1 MTNALF
7 RVDAG
12 PDIGSGHMMRCLAL
26 AEAWRAR
33 GGSVSV
39 LTSDQ
44 SPLHLGWAALDA
56 EIYPSL
62 LGGLGDAN
70 DLIQTRE
77 LAAELRSD
85 WVVVDGYH
93 FADSWLEALGKST
106 RLLYLDDLGERD
118 AAADLVLNQ
127 NAGAEIHYVDAY
139 ARCKRSLL
147 GLDWFLLGS
156 SWRETHYSPEPG
168 RLLLTLGGSSCVEL
182 TLALM
187 RNLVSMGGCFFADVV
202 VTSLLTETDAIMR
215 FAKCNAE
222 RFKVHQGPLHLPSL
236 MARAAVV
243 VCGGGVTSVEAL
255 SLGTVPV
262 IITLAENQIPG
273 SRRLAAL
280 DIARVFGANH
290 DGITAATQMVHF
302 LLFNEGVRRR
312 MAENA
317 RKIVDGQGAQR
328 AAQVMMGEGGESGR

>member
-26 AEAWRAR
+26 AEAWCAR
-33 GGSVSV
+33 GGSVAL

-44 SPLHLGWAALDA
+44 SPLPVGWAALGA
-56 EIYPSL
+56 EIYRSL

-70 DLIQTRE
+70 DLIQTRK
-77 LAAELRSD
+77 LAAELRAD
-85 WVVVDGYH
+85 WVVADGYH
-93 FADSWLEALGKST
+93 FAESWLEAVGKST

-127 NAGAEIHYVDAY
+127 NAGAETHYGDAY

-156 SWRETHYSPEPG
+156 SWRETRHSPEPR
-168 RLLLTLGGSSCVEL
+168 RLLITLGGSSCVEL

-187 RNLVSMGGCFFADVV
+187 RNLLSTGGCFFADVV
-202 VTSLLTETDAIMR
+202 VTALLTETDAVVR
-215 FAKCNAE
+215 FAECNAA

-236 MARAAVV
+236 MTRAVVV

-255 SLGTVPV
+255 SLGAVPV

-273 SRRLAAL
+273 SRQLAAL
-280 DIARVFGANH
+280 DVARVFGANY
-290 DGITAATQMVHF
+290 DDIVAATNMVHF
-302 LLFNEGVRRR
+302 LLDNEGIRRS

-317 RKIVDGQGAQR
+317 RRILDGQGAQR
-328 AAQVMMGEGGESGR
+328 VAQVMMGDER